1 MDDRVFFALFF
12 FALIAAFVAIV
23 ISLVRR
29 ARRMAHG
36 RRAALAGAA
45 PGDTSAA
52 GAMWLAGSAGQLMH
66 DSHPGHCH
74 DGGSFGSCDG
84 GSAGGSDGG
93 GST

>member
-23 ISLVRR
+23 ISLMRK
-29 ARRMAHG
+29 ARRIAHG

-52 GAMWLAGSAGQLMH
+52 GAMWFAGAPSQLMR
-66 DSHPGHCH
+66 DSHPGHCA
-74 DGGSFGSCDG
+74 DGGHFGSCDS

-93 GST
+93 GSA